1 MNKIVLVTGGGG
13 FLGKALCKRLQAEG
27 YTVRALQRGR
37 YPELEAIGIECY
49 QENLTAPSEKFQEIF
64 DGVST
69 VFHVAAK
76 VDMWG
81 AYDDFYSVNVTGT
94 RTVLA
99 AAQAAGVPTFVYTSS
114 PSVIASGKDLRGID
128 ESEPYPDEYKAY
140 YPRTKAIAEREV
152 LAAHSTEF
160 KTCALRPH
168 LIWGPGDTNL
178 IPTVLER
185 ARAGRLLKVG
195 DGTNVVDVTYI
206 DDCVQAHLC
215 AMNSLANDVAA
226 GGKAYF
232 ISQGDPVPLWDW
244 IDEILIRHNLPRV
257 TRSINARLAYCLA
270 IVFEFFARIL
280 PGNEP
285 LFSRFLVEE
294 MSTDHYFDISR
305 AKKLLQYTPA
315 RSVAEALEEAFPM
328 P

>member
-13 FLGKALCKRLQAEG
+13 FLGKALCERLHAEG
-27 YTVRALQRGR
+27 CTVRAVQRGR
-37 YPELEAIGIECY
+37 YPELEAAGIECF
-49 QENLTAPSEKFQEIF
+49 QENLASPSEKFQTIF
-64 DGVST
+64 NGVSV

-81 AYDDFYSVNVTGT
+81 AFDDFYQVNVIGT

-99 AAQAAGVPTFVYTSS
+99 AAQAAGVRSFVYTSS
-114 PSVIASGKDLRGID
+114 PSVIASGKNLRGID
-128 ESEPYPDEYKAY
+128 ESEPYPNKYKAN
-140 YPRTKAIAEREV
+140 YPKTKAIAEREV
-152 LAAHSTEF
+152 LAAHTSEF
-160 KTCALRPH
+160 RTCALRPH

-195 DGTNVVDVTYI
+195 GGTNLVDVTYI

-215 AMNSLANDVAA
+215 AMSALESNISA

-244 IDEILIRHNLPRV
+244 IDEILLRHDLPRV
-257 TRSINARLAYCLA
+257 TRSINPRIAYCLA
-270 IVFEFFARIL
+270 IVFECFARIL
-280 PGNEP
+280 PGTEP

-294 MSTDHYFDISR
+294 MSTDHYFDISQ
-305 AKKLLQYTPA
+305 AKKLLLYAPA
-315 RSVAEALEEAFPM
+315 RSVSEALEEAFPK